1 MVGGDHLENQ
11 ELKFKF
17 STKDSVKNLAEAK
30 RIIGKKKLFISRLV
44 ISFIILII
52 ALTFIL
58 HVIDLYKI
66 SFVESLAMYFSHIPW
81 LIIDLVIILY
91 LIKMPEVN
99 AWIRVNTTDVIRP
112 KQLKNPTFSTCFYET
127 YFSVGAYA
135 DIINTP
141 YTFKYE
147 MISYIY
153 ITENLFL
160 IKPNTLQGYIVLPKN
175 SLTLGNTKDFMS
187 FLENSLPDKS
197 IIKEV

>member
-1 MVGGDHLENQ
+1 MENQ

-30 RIIGKKKLFISRLV
+30 IIIGRKKLFLSRLV
-44 ISFIILII
+44 IILIISII

-58 HVIDLYKI
+58 NVIDLYKV
-66 SFVESLAMYFSHIPW
+66 SFVEALEMYFSHMPL

-99 AWIRVNTTDVIRP
+99 AWIRINTTEIIRP
-112 KQLKNPTFSTCFYET
+112 KELKNPIFSTCFYET
-127 YFSVGAYA
+127 YFSIGAYA
-135 DIINTP
+135 DIIDTP
-141 YTFKYE
+141 YTFNYE
-147 MISYIY
+147 MISHIY
-153 ITENLFL
+153 ITKNLFL
-160 IKPNTLQGYIVLPKN
+160 IKANTLKGYIVLPKN

>member
-1 MVGGDHLENQ
+1 MENQ

-30 RIIGKKKLFISRLV
+30 IIIGRKKLFLSRLV
-44 ISFIILII
+44 IILIISII

-58 HVIDLYKI
+58 YVIDLYKV
-66 SFVESLAMYFSHIPW
+66 SFVEALEMYFSHIPL

-99 AWIRVNTTDVIRP
+99 AWIRINTTEIIRP
-112 KQLKNPTFSTCFYET
+112 KELKNPIFSTCFYET
-127 YFSVGAYA
+127 YFSIGAYA
-135 DIINTP
+135 DIIDTP
-141 YTFKYE
+141 YTFNYE
-147 MISYIY
+147 MISHIY
-153 ITENLFL
+153 ITKNLFL
-160 IKPNTLQGYIVLPKN
+160 IKANTLKGYIVLPKN

>member
-1 MVGGDHLENQ
+1 MENQ

-30 RIIGKKKLFISRLV
+30 IIIGKKKLFLSRLV
-44 ISFIILII
+44 ISLIISII

-58 HVIDLYKI
+58 HVIDLYKV
-66 SFVESLAMYFSHIPW
+66 SFVEALAMYFSHIPL

-99 AWIRVNTTDVIRP
+99 AWIRINTTEIIRP
-112 KQLKNPTFSTCFYET
+112 KELKNPIFSTCFYET
-127 YFSVGAYA
+127 YFSIGAYA
-135 DIINTP
+135 DIIDTP
-141 YTFKYE
+141 YTFNYE
-147 MISYIY
+147 MISHIY
-153 ITENLFL
+153 ITKNLFL
-160 IKPNTLQGYIVLPKN
+160 IKANTLKGYIVLPKN
-175 SLTLGNTKDFMS
+175 SLTLGNTKDFMC

>member
-1 MVGGDHLENQ
+1 MENQ

-30 RIIGKKKLFISRLV
+30 IIIGKKKLFLSRLV
-44 ISFIILII
+44 ISLIISII

-58 HVIDLYKI
+58 HVIDLYKV
-66 SFVESLAMYFSHIPW
+66 SFVEALEMYFSHIPL

-99 AWIRVNTTDVIRP
+99 AWIRINTTEIIRP
-112 KQLKNPTFSTCFYET
+112 KELKNPIFSTCFYET
-127 YFSVGAYA
+127 YFSIGAYA
-135 DIINTP
+135 DIIDTP
-141 YTFKYE
+141 YTFNYE
-147 MISYIY
+147 MISHIY
-153 ITENLFL
+153 ITKNLFL
-160 IKPNTLQGYIVLPKN
+160 IKANTLKGYIVLPKN
-175 SLTLGNTKDFMS
+175 SLALGNTKDFMS

>member
-1 MVGGDHLENQ
+1 LENQ

-30 RIIGKKKLFISRLV
+30 IIIGRKKLFLSRLV
-44 ISFIILII
+44 IILIISII

-58 HVIDLYKI
+58 NVIDLYKV
-66 SFVESLAMYFSHIPW
+66 SFVEALEMYFSHIPL

-99 AWIRVNTTDVIRP
+99 AWIRINTTEVIRP
-112 KQLKNPTFSTCFYET
+112 KELKNPIFSTCFYET
-127 YFSVGAYA
+127 YFSIGAYA
-135 DIINTP
+135 DIIDTP
-141 YTFKYE
+141 YTFNYE
-147 MISYIY
+147 MISHIY
-153 ITENLFL
+153 ITKNLFL
-160 IKPNTLQGYIVLPKN
+160 IKANTLKGYIVLPKN
-175 SLTLGNTKDFMS
+175 SLTLGNTKDFLC